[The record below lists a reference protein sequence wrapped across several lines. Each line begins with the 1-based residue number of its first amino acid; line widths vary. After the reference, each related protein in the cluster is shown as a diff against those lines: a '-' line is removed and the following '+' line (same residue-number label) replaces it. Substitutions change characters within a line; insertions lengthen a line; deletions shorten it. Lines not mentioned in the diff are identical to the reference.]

1 MAQVTTIRDRF
12 IDAIEGSD
20 PHFREAGR
28 ALTRARTSTTLV
40 AAASALGI
48 LAALSA
54 LPLVLFLG
62 FALVLSVVARVG
74 IGAGLQELQLAR
86 HRTRD
91 LGDPAQFTKGE
102 IITLRAGW
110 TIALG
115 TEEPVVAE
123 IVDDDGRDGA
133 ARIVCEPEGG
143 ELILP
148 NASVIIVAGKG
159 DLVRYTRGEGT
170 YPSIWGLAGPASPI
184 SV

>member
-1 MAQVTTIRDRF
+1 MTEATAIRDRF
-12 IDAIEGSD
+12 IDAIERSD

-28 ALTRARTSTTLV
+28 ALTSARTLTSWV
-40 AAASALGI
+40 AAAAALGI

-54 LPLVLFLG
+54 LPLIVPLG
-62 FALVLSVVARVG
+62 VALVLSVIARVRL
-74 IGAGLQELQLAR
+74 GAGLQEVQLAR
-86 HRTRD
+86 HQTRD
-91 LGDPAQFTKGE
+91 LGDPAQFSRGE
-102 IITLRAGW
+102 LITLRAGW

-115 TEEPVVAE
+115 SEEPVVAE

-133 ARIVCEPEGG
+133 ARIVCEPQGG
-143 ELILP
+143 ALILP
-148 NASVIIVAGKG
+148 NASVIIVARKG